1 MAGPAKSTCIVLSLL
16 LLAAAATASSPH
28 LLNSSVPDPAA
39 VVADFHSKV
48 ASSRRRMQESGGG
61 VGGCMTGN
69 PIDDCWRCAGT
80 DWQQDRQR
88 LADCGIGFGRN
99 ALGGKGGPLYVV
111 TDSSDRDPVNPTP
124 GTLRH
129 AAIQEG
135 PLWIVFASDMTIRL
149 NEELLVNSF
158 KTIDGRGANVHV
170 GAGGACITLQYVSN
184 VIIHGVHVHDC
195 VPTGNANV
203 RSSPTHSGWRTRSDG
218 DGISLFGARDVW
230 VDHCALW
237 RCADGLID
245 AIMGS
250 TAITVSNSYFARHN
264 EVMLLGA
271 SDEYL
276 PDSGMQVTIAFNRF
290 GPGLVQRMPR
300 CRRGYFHIVN
310 NDYTSWEMYAIGGSA
325 SPTINSQGNR
335 YIAPANPDAKESTH
349 GALGARLSWPALGPA
364 KRGHPRHVRRPA
376 AGRRSPA
383 PVPRVPTAA
392 RWRRPG
398 LAWFSCVCVS
408 ELNATG
414 AVTKRVDTAEGQ
426 WSGWNWRTE
435 GDMLVNGAFFV
446 PSGEG
451 LEDIYEK
458 ATSID
463 PKSAALVDTLTQ
475 NAGVLGEPRSLLFL
489 ASRLSFIVVRSART
503 RGLCPRPRWRAF
515 VTRHPGLLSL
525 RGGNISDGWAPRQ
538 RPSLIRGPA

>member
-1 MAGPAKSTCIVLSLL
+1 MAAGAPKSTGIALFPLL
-16 LLAAAATASSPH
+16 LLAATASALP
-28 LLNSSVPDPAA
+28 LLNSSIPDPAA

-48 ASSRRRMQESGGG
+48 ATSRRRMQETAAGSGG
-61 VGGCMTGN
+61 GGCMTGN

-80 DWQQDRQR
+80 DWRQDWQR

-99 ALGGKGGPLYVV
+99 ALGGKGGPIYVV
-111 TDSSDRDPVNPTP
+111 TDSSDRDPVNPIP

-135 PLWIVFASDMTIRL
+135 PLWIVFAADMTIRL
-149 NEELLVNSF
+149 NEELLVNSY
-158 KTIDGRGANVHV
+158 KTIDGRGANVHI

-184 VIIHGVHVHDC
+184 VIIHNVHVHDC

-203 RSSPTHSGWRTRSDG
+203 RSSPTHYGWRTRSDG

-237 RCADGLID
+237 RCADGLVD
-245 AIMGS
+245 AIEGS
-250 TAITVSNSYFARHN
+250 TAITVSNSYFAHHD

-271 SDEYL
+271 SDAYL
-276 PDSGMQVTIAFNRF
+276 PDSAMQVTIAFNRF

-325 SPTINSQGNR
+325 NPTINSQGNR
-335 YIAPANPDAKESTH
+335 YIAPADPNAKE
-349 GALGARLSWPALGPA
+349 
-364 KRGHPRHVRRPA
+364 
-376 AGRRSPA
+376 
-383 PVPRVPTAA
+383 
-392 RWRRPG
+392 
-398 LAWFSCVCVS
+398 
-408 ELNATG
+408 
-414 AVTKRVDTAEGQ
+414 VTKRVDTAEGQ

-451 LEDIYEK
+451 MEEMYEK
-458 ATSID
+458 ASSTD
-463 PKSAALVDTLTQ
+463 PKSSALVDTLTQ
-475 NAGVLGEPRSLLFL
+475 NAGVLGDPRNDAQETGYAGVNYAGVGNGREGSGGNGYGYLGMVY
-489 ASRLSFIVVRSART
+489 ANGAGRGRTSSRSM
-503 RGLCPRPRWRAF
+503 
-515 VTRHPGLLSL
+515 LSL
-525 RGGNISDGWAPRQ
+525 TSSVITLVTLGCLR
-538 RPSLIRGPA
+538 LL